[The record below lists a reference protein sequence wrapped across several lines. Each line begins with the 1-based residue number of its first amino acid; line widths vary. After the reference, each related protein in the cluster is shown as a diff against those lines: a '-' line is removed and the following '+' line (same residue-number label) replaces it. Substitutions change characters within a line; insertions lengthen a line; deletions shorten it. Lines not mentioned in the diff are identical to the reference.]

1 MRFPVRVLQEFRPF
15 ILKSV
20 QVKTLTNIKRRG
32 METVIE
38 KIIAKYP
45 KKDSAIMPVMQY
57 LQKQNGNYLS
67 GDAMDTAAKAIGC
80 SRSKVYGVATYYTM
94 FNTQSVGKFHL
105 QVDTC
110 VPGFLQGADEVLAH
124 LSKKL
129 GIKPGETTSDKMFT
143 LTAVQDLGSCAT
155 GPVIQVNDRYF
166 ENMTIA
172 KTDALID
179 ALKSGKEPE
188 NDPSMTVVSKCGVL
202 LNDRTKK
209 DCRTLSFY
217 KGNGGYQSLKKAL
230 SMQPADI
237 ISEVKEAGV
246 RGRGGAGFPAGM
258 KWSFLPKNDS
268 RPVYLICNADEGEP
282 GTFKD
287 RQIMEFNPHLVIEG
301 IAISAFALN
310 AKKAFIYIRGEF
322 DWIADILDTAIE
334 EAKSD
339 GQLSHVDIVVHRGGG
354 SYVCGDE
361 TAQIESL
368 EGKRGNPRVKPPFPA
383 NYGLYGC
390 PTVVNNVET
399 LSCVPYII
407 QNGAAAYQKFG
418 TTNNFGPKIFGVS
431 GHVNKPGIFE
441 YPMGTPLKEILEAAG
456 GVKGKLK
463 GVIVGGLSVAIL
475 TAKEAENL
483 ILDFDSCVKA
493 GTALGSGGI
502 MVVNDTVSI
511 PELALRSI
519 QFYHHESCGQCVP
532 CREGSLVIENK
543 LHGLL
548 HGNGKMEDIDL
559 ILHLCDNIK
568 GLTLCPTGEAFAV
581 PIQAMVSKFRPEFE
595 ALVK

>member
-1 MRFPVRVLQEFRPF
+1 MD
-15 ILKSV
+15 
-20 QVKTLTNIKRRG
+20 TNIQ
-32 METVIE
+32 
-38 KIIAKYP
+38 KIITKYP
-45 KKDSAIMPVMQY
+45 KKESAVMPIMQY
-57 LQKQNGNYLS
+57 LQNQNANYLS
-67 GDAMDTAAKAIGC
+67 GDAVETAARAIDC
-80 SRSKVYGVATYYTM
+80 SKSKIYGIATYYTM
-94 FNTQSVGKFHL
+94 FNTQPVGKFHL

-110 VPGFLQGADEVLAH
+110 VPGFLHGADEILNH

-129 GIKPGETTSDKMFT
+129 GIKPGETTKDGMFT
-143 LTAVQDLGSCAT
+143 LSSVQDLGSCAT
-155 GPVIQVNDRYF
+155 GPVIQVGNRYY
-166 ENMTIA
+166 ENMTIQ

-179 ALKSGKEPE
+179 ALKSGKEPV
-188 NDPSMTVVSKCGVL
+188 NDPSMNVISKCGIL
-202 LNDRTKK
+202 LNDRTQK
-209 DCRTLSFY
+209 DCRTLAFY
-217 KGNGGYQSLKKAL
+217 KSNGGYQSLKKAL
-230 SMQPADI
+230 SMKPEEI
-237 ISEVKEAGV
+237 IAEVKEAGV

-258 KWSFLPKNDS
+258 KWSFLPKNDL

-301 IAISAFALN
+301 IAIAAYAIN
-310 AKKAFIYIRGEF
+310 AKKSFIYIRGEF
-322 DWIADILDTAIE
+322 DWIADILETAIE
-334 EAKSD
+334 EAKKD
-339 GQLSHVDIVVHRGGG
+339 GQLGNVDIVVHRGGG

-368 EGKRGNPRVKPPFPA
+368 EGKRGNPRPKPPFPA
-383 NYGLYGC
+383 NFGLYGC

-407 QNGAAAYQKFG
+407 GNGAAAYKKIG
-418 TTNNFGPKIFGVS
+418 TPNNAGPKIFGVS

-475 TAKEAENL
+475 TAKEAEGLN
-483 ILDFDSCVKA
+483 LDFDSCAKA
-493 GTALGSGGI
+493 GTGLGSGGI

-519 QFYHHESCGQCVP
+519 EFYHHESCGQCAP
-532 CREGSLVIENK
+532 CREGSLVIEHK
-543 LHGLL
+543 LRDIVEGK
-548 HGNGKMEDIDL
+548 GKMEDIDL
-559 ILHLCDNIK
+559 VLDLCKNIR
-568 GLTLCPTGEAFAV
+568 GLTLCPTGEAFSV

-595 ALVK
+595 ALV

>member
-1 MRFPVRVLQEFRPF
+1 MDTQKDTM
-15 ILKSV
+15 I
-20 QVKTLTNIKRRG
+20 KT
-32 METVIE
+32 
-38 KIIAKYP
+38 IIGRYP
-45 KKDSAIMPVMQY
+45 KKDSAVMPVMQY
-57 LQKQNGNYLS
+57 LQKKNNNRL
-67 GDAMDTAAKAIGC
+67 DDRAVETAAKAIGC
-80 SRSKVYGVATYYTM
+80 SKSKIYGIATYYTM
-94 FNTQSVGKFHL
+94 FNTQPVGKFHL

-110 VPGFLQGADEVLAH
+110 VPGFLHGADEILEH
-124 LSKKL
+124 LEKKL
-129 GIKPGETTSDKMFT
+129 GIKTGETTKDGMFT
-143 LTAVQDLGSCAT
+143 LGAVQDLGSCAT

-166 ENMTIA
+166 ENMTIK

-188 NDPSMTVVSKCGVL
+188 NDPSMTVISKCGIL

-209 DCRTLSFY
+209 DCRTLAFY

-230 SMQPADI
+230 SLKPEQIVA
-237 ISEVKEAGV
+237 EVKEAGI
-246 RGRGGAGFPAGM
+246 RGRGGAGFPAGT
-258 KWSFLPKNDS
+258 KWTFLPKNDP

-287 RQIMEFNPHLVIEG
+287 RQIMEFNPHLLVEG
-301 IAISAFALN
+301 IAISAFALS

-334 EAKSD
+334 EAKKD
-339 GQLSHVDIVVHRGGG
+339 GQLNHVDIIVHRGGG

-383 NYGLYGC
+383 NFGLYGC

-399 LSCVPYII
+399 LSCVPYVV
-407 QNGAAAYQKFG
+407 QNGVAAFQKIG
-418 TTNNFGPKIFGVS
+418 VSNNFGPKIFGVS

-475 TAKEAENL
+475 TAKEAEGLNM
-483 ILDFDSCVKA
+483 DYDSCAKA

-502 MVVNDTVSI
+502 MVINDTVSI
-511 PELALRSI
+511 PELALRTI
-519 QFYHHESCGQCVP
+519 EFYHHESCGQCVP
-532 CREGSLVIENK
+532 CREGSLVIEHK
-543 LHGLL
+543 LHDIVEGK
-548 HGNGKMEDIDL
+548 GKMEDIDL
-559 ILHLCDNIK
+559 ILHLTKNIR

-595 ALVK
+595 ALVKR